1 MLMRVRGRAG
11 FTLIEVMIGLTVM
24 AILMVMG
31 LPSFTAWLQK
41 GQIRTAAEAIQNG
54 LSLARA
60 EAVRR
65 NTKVSFSMAGPDSS
79 WTVAVVTEPVPPI
92 QARTGAEGSSNA
104 VVAVAAPSALPVE
117 IEFDGLGRAN
127 LAANLLIQVTNPV
140 GGACGTD
147 LTQMRCLNVQV
158 TPGGTVRMC
167 DPQVTAAGD
176 TRKC

>member
-1 MLMRVRGRAG
+1 MHLRRRAG
-11 FTLIEVMIGLTVM
+11 FTLIEVMIGLAVM

-54 LSLARA
+54 LMLARA

-65 NTKVSFSMAGPDSS
+65 NTPVSFSMAGPDSS
-79 WTVAVVTEPVPPI
+79 WTVATVATPLPPI
-92 QARTGAEGSSNA
+92 QVRTGAEGSSNA
-104 VVAVAAPSALPVE
+104 IVAVTAGALPVSVQ
-117 IEFDGLGRAN
+117 FDGLGRAN
-127 LAANLLIQVTNPV
+127 IAANLTIEVTNPV
-140 GGACGTD
+140 GGACGTG

-167 DPQVTAAGD
+167 DPQVSTTGD

>member
-1 MLMRVRGRAG
+1 MRMRGRTG

-54 LSLARA
+54 LTLARA

-79 WTVAVVTEPVPPI
+79 WTVAVVTAPVPPI
-92 QARTGAEGSSNA
+92 QARIGAEGSSNA
-104 VVAVAAPSALPVE
+104 VVAVTPGALPVD
-117 IEFDGLGRAN
+117 IEFDGLGRTN

-140 GGACGTD
+140 GGACGTA
-147 LTQMRCLNVQV
+147 LTEMRCLNVQV
-158 TPGGTVRMC
+158 SPGGTVRMC
-167 DPQVTAAGD
+167 DPQVTTAGD

>member
-1 MLMRVRGRAG
+1 MRMRGRTG
-11 FTLIEVMIGLTVM
+11 FTLIEVMIGLTIM
-24 AILMVMG
+24 ALLMVMG

-65 NTKVSFSMAGPDSS
+65 NAKVSFSMAGPDSS
-79 WTVAVVTEPVPPI
+79 WTVAVVTAPVPPI
-92 QARTGAEGSSNA
+92 QARTGVEGSSNA
-104 VVAVAAPSALPVE
+104 VVAVTAGALPVD
-117 IEFDGLGRAN
+117 IEFDGLGRTN
-127 LAANLLIQVTNPV
+127 LAANLLIEITNPT
-140 GGACGTD
+140 GGACGTA

-167 DPQVTAAGD
+167 DPQVTTAGD

>member
-1 MLMRVRGRAG
+1 VRVRGRAG

-79 WTVAVVTEPVPPI
+79 WSVNVVSPAEVI

-104 VVAVAAPSALPVE
+104 VVAVAAGALPVA
-117 IEFDGLGRAN
+117 IEFDGLGRTD
-127 LAANLLIQVTNPV
+127 LAANLLIQITNPV
-140 GGACGTD
+140 GGTCGTG
-147 LTQMRCLNVQV
+147 LTEMRCLNVQV

-167 DPQVTAAGD
+167 DPQVSTAGD
-176 TRKC
+176 TRRC

>member
-1 MLMRVRGRAG
+1 MRVRSRAG
-11 FTLIEVMIGLTVM
+11 FTLIEVMIGLTMM

-41 GQIRTAAEAIQNG
+41 GQIRTAAEAIQSG

-79 WTVAVVTEPVPPI
+79 WSVDVVSPPQAI
-92 QARTGAEGSSNA
+92 QARTGAEGSGNA
-104 VVAVAAPSALPVE
+104 VVAVALPSALPVA
-117 IEFDGLGRAN
+117 IEFDGLGRTN
-127 LAANLLIQVTNPV
+127 LAANLLIEITNPV
-140 GGACGTD
+140 GGVCGTD

-167 DPQVTAAGD
+167 DPQVTTSGD